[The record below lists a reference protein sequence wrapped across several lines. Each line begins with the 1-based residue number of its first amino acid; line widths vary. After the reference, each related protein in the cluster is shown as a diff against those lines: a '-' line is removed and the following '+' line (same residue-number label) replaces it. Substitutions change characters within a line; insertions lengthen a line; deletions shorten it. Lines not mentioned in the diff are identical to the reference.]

1 MACLDGRRPNV
12 PSKKILSP
20 VLMLPAALAVLVLSG
35 CGKPPEPTPV
45 AEQGQPA
52 AGTTQPA
59 EEAATAELAAK
70 EEELAKREADLALKE
85 READLARREA
95 ELAKKNTPATKKPA
109 STTSAAAPAA
119 ATVAATPPPPKPV
132 VVPAGTKISAEL
144 VTPLSSK
151 TNRRGDR
158 IEARVLADVM
168 VDGKRAIPTGA
179 IVSGTVADRVSGSKE
194 IGSTP
199 MIGVAFDTLA
209 PDADHAV
216 AMSAKFTQAGKSE
229 GGKDA
234 AKIAGGAV
242 AGAVIGHQVDSDKGS
257 VIGGILGAAAGTA
270 AAKNT
275 GNEVEL
281 PAGTVISL
289 TLDSSVEVKP

>member
-1 MACLDGRRPNV
+1 V
-12 PSKKILSP
+12 
-20 VLMLPAALAVLVLSG
+20 
-35 CGKPPEPTPV
+35 
-45 AEQGQPA
+45 
-52 AGTTQPA
+52 
-59 EEAATAELAAK
+59 
-70 EEELAKREADLALKE
+70 
-85 READLARREA
+85 
-95 ELAKKNTPATKKPA
+95 
-109 STTSAAAPAA
+109 
-119 ATVAATPPPPKPV
+119 
-132 VVPAGTKISAEL
+132 
-144 VTPLSSK
+144 SSK